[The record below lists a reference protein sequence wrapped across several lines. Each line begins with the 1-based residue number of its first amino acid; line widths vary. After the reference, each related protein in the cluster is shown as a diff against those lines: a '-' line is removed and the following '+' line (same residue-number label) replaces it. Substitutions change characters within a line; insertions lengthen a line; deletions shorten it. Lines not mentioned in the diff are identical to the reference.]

1 MQIFCPRCGQEQVSP
16 EVRFCSRCG
25 MVLNGIAD
33 IVLRGGLQEGIRGGE
48 PKQQSA
54 RRRGLKHGGGWFLLG
69 VVMVPLLALLHEM
82 FRFPS
87 EFVGLVAVLFFIGGI
102 VRMVYALIFE
112 SGDPGAATI
121 EQSIAATTQAALSK
135 ARSQAAL
142 PESSEQP
149 ADSYFPPQTNW
160 RDTNDLQPRSVTD
173 PTTKLLGKEQEK

>member
-25 MVLNGIAD
+25 FVMNGIAD
-33 IVLRGGLQEGIRGGE
+33 IILKGGLPDGLNGGGGK
-48 PKQQSA
+48 PHSA

-69 VVMVPLLALLHEM
+69 VVMVPLLAVLHEL
-82 FRFPS
+82 FRFPD
-87 EFVGLVAVLFFIGGI
+87 EFVGLAAVVFFIGGI

-112 SGDPGAATI
+112 SGEPGAPTI
-121 EQSIAATTQAALSK
+121 EQSIAATTQTAIGK
-135 ARSQAAL
+135 AKSQAAL

-149 ADSYFPPQTNW
+149 ADAYFPPRPEW

-173 PTTKLLGKEQEK
+173 PTTKLLGKEQK